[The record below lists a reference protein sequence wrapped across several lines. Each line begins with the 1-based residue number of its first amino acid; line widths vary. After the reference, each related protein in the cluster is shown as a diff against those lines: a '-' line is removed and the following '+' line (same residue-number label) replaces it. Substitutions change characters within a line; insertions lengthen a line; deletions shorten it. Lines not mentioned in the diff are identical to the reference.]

1 MSVTAEDIQEA
12 AKQLWNADATLSNAT
27 TGLVKS
33 LIMGN
38 VPDRALSPYTS
49 LKVTDAATRLS
60 SQTAYKQTFTLEFKT
75 WSETG
80 AVNAGAIKVAIE
92 NVFRMG
98 KTTLTLTSGR
108 TLKILHSIKAPGSF
122 EDDPATQQ
130 AQPVKV
136 STDRFELL
144 CQG

>member
-12 AKQLWNADATLSNAT
+12 VKQLWNADSTLSNAT

-33 LIMGN
+33 LIMGRAT
-38 VPDRALSPYTS
+38 DRAESPYTTM
-49 LKVTDAATRLS
+49 KVTDAPVQLT
-60 SQTAYKQTFTLEFKT
+60 SQTAYMQTFTLEFKT

-98 KTTLTLTSGR
+98 RTVLTLGSTR
-108 TLKILHSIKAPGSF
+108 TLVILHSIKAPGAF

-130 AQPVKV
+130 SQPVKV
-136 STDRFELL
+136 STDRFEIL